1 MNITRMA
8 GVLAATAVT
17 FGIGAVNVAPA
28 WATENIKPFGEPE
41 GLNGPNSLPYIT
53 YTVKNLAPSSDPVPH
68 NGTLYAA
75 TLVVD
80 GNYPPFIERFGARAE
95 SGSYYP
101 SIWGASN
108 MGKLYFDVVGDI
120 PNSVVWN
127 DGTRDILAWIPG
139 EAVSDANVAEPAPV
153 PERSEVIPPAE
164 AAPAGAAPTMPTEND
179 AAIVAT
185 PNDLA
190 SATPGL
196 SEAEVAQPGF
206 NQGFGGP
213 NTGLGHGGNH
223 G

>member
-28 WATENIKPFGEPE
+28 WATDNIKPFGEPE

-75 TLVVD
+75 RLVVD
-80 GNYPPFIERFGARAE
+80 GNYPPQIERFGARTE
-95 SGSYYP
+95 SGLFYP
-101 SIWGASN
+101 AIAGYSN
-108 MGKLYFDVVGDI
+108 LGKLYFDVVGPI

-127 DGTRDILAWIPG
+127 DGIRDILAWIPG
-139 EAVSDANVAEPAPV
+139 DPVSESNAAEPPV
-153 PERSEVIPPAE
+153 FPEEGFGAAPPA
-164 AAPAGAAPTMPTEND
+164 AAPAATAPTMPAEND

-190 SATPGL
+190 GPTPGI
-196 SEAEVAQPGF
+196 SEAEAALPGF
-206 NQGFGGP
+206 NADGG
-213 NTGLGHGGNH
+213 GRGHR
-223 G
+223 